1 MSVPGSRVTPIG
13 ENQCIRSDSVF
24 TFWVTLSQCIGQ
36 NLPNTFPTFFPQFE
50 IVPEDDPQNAIV
62 ASSALT
68 CHSNL
73 LKAIASVRYSEPKG
87 VGCLTKRI
95 LRTFY

>member
-1 MSVPGSRVTPIG
+1 MQQMSLFFFSSILSR
-13 ENQCIRSDSVF
+13 
-24 TFWVTLSQCIGQ
+24 
-36 NLPNTFPTFFPQFE
+36 QFE

-73 LKAIASVRYSEPKG
+73 LKAVASVRYRRQQHQQVTVDEKLCPEF
-87 VGCLTKRI
+87 C
-95 LRTFY
+95 